1 MTKSRVPPEKRVR
14 VAQACARCKRRKEK
28 CDGQTPCRNCIKSG
42 VLCMTTTQAQ
52 LSGAV
57 GDIRT
62 SEPPAK
68 KQRTLSSSID
78 RDPFSELLPQRRDNI
93 SYSNFELP
101 EDVKMSPGLPSPI
114 SPVSDGRST
123 YGSPQ
128 SSSSKSTP
136 VRKTPQK
143 TCPHARTTTEQMANC
158 LRGILLEREGT
169 QPVGIRACCK
179 KSGSG
184 NHADRLEGRMPTY
197 EEMTILLSIF
207 RTHAFSIIDPALD
220 SHFVNLVKTP
230 SFMSHP
236 VNRHCLSELILAIS
250 YQCVATSTK
259 SIQRKLSSIT
269 PEAAYGRASAHF
281 KTAQVSFD
289 MAGAVENPD
298 VSSVEVLLLMGL
310 YKFLDGGEAAASSLI
325 GMAISMAQTLGL
337 NEPSYTSD
345 VASPEINAGIW
356 NSLYNFDRIL
366 SLTASRTCN
375 LPHDAVPLSPTSP
388 SSDISFILGKII
400 QATRSPSS
408 TPELLQP
415 LSNELKTFI
424 TALPATLRWSTIL
437 STTLPQPDLIRSLHI
452 NALYFCAIF
461 RLTKTSLLSTLS
473 RSTNKS
479 PIFADLSNFNL
490 LTQGGLNYDNL
501 TATHES
507 RWSEAGIYSAQTS
520 LRIFEKAKQNGIT
533 LHGSPLFETWL
544 TLSFLVCILGIFAF
558 PSASNANMINSP
570 GGLNGSKSPAS
581 QDIESRLSQL
591 AHMYQGL
598 ISTAKMS
605 PRLCSLSTFIN
616 DLRGYLSR
624 KTEDAT
630 CGKDSFEALFGSLGD
645 MGPLG
650 SIMSTSMLD
659 GESNVIGDVESAIE
673 GVLLASNNQ
682 RIDATGGPMD
692 MDLGNEDPLGG
703 VLLPGTPVS
712 LTADTTTEGKDD
724 LLAVD
729 RTGTTIERKLGSDVD
744 DLWQKIFEDLDP
756 EDIEPEGMNK
766 SMEPEGLGFCIDG
779 AEDMTALERL
789 IRKSEVFV

>member
-68 KQRTLSSSID
+68 KQRTMSSSVD
-78 RDPFSELLPQRRDNI
+78 RDPFSELLPQNL

-101 EDVKMSPGLPSPI
+101 EEVRLSPGLPSPI
-114 SPVSDGRST
+114 SPISDGRST
-123 YGSPQ
+123 YGSPR

-136 VRKTPQK
+136 VRRTPQK

-158 LRGILLEREGT
+158 LRGILLEREGS
-169 QPVGIRACCK
+169 QSVGVRACCK
-179 KSGSG
+179 KTGSGS
-184 NHADRLEGRMPTY
+184 HADRLEGRMPTY
-197 EEMTILLSIF
+197 DEMTILLSIF
-207 RTHAFSIIDPALD
+207 RTHVISIIDPTLD
-220 SHFVNLVKTP
+220 THFVNLVKTP

-250 YQCVATSTK
+250 YLCVASSTK

-269 PEAAYGRASAHF
+269 PEAALGRASAHF

-289 MAGAVENPD
+289 MAAAVENPD
-298 VSSVEVLLLMGL
+298 VSSVEVLLLMGI
-310 YKFLDGGEAAASSLI
+310 YKFLEGGEAAASSLI

-337 NEPSYTSD
+337 NESSYASEE
-345 VASPEINAGIW
+345 ASPEINAGIW

-366 SLTASRTCN
+366 SLTASRTCT
-375 LPHDAVPLSPTSP
+375 LPHDSMPISPTSP
-388 SSDISFILGKII
+388 SSDISFIMGKII
-400 QATRSPSS
+400 QATRSPLS

-437 STTLPQPDLIRSLHI
+437 STSLPQPDLIKSLHI

-473 RSTNKS
+473 RSTHKS
-479 PIFADLSNFNL
+479 PGLTDFSGFNL
-490 LTQGGLNYDNL
+490 LSPQNGMNYDTL
-501 TATHES
+501 TATHEG

-558 PSASNANMINSP
+558 PSASAPNLLNSP
-570 GGLNGSKSPAS
+570 GGANGPSSPAS

-650 SIMSTSMLD
+650 SIMATGPLD
-659 GESNVIGDVESAIE
+659 GESGVMSGVENTLDE
-673 GVLLASNNQ
+673 VLLASSNQGMNNSS
-682 RIDATGGPMD
+682 GPMD
-692 MDLGNEDPLGG
+692 MGNEDPLG
-703 VLLPGTPVS
+703 VLLPETPVS
-712 LTADTTTEGKDD
+712 LITDTTVESKDETMVVD
-724 LLAVD
+724 LTSTSTV
-729 RTGTTIERKLGSDVD
+729 ERKLGGDVD

-756 EDIEPEGMNK
+756 EDIEPEGLK
-766 SMEPEGLGFCIDG
+766 KGVASEGMGFCIDG
-779 AEDMTALERL
+779 TEDMTALERL

>member
-1 MTKSRVPPEKRVR
+1 
-14 VAQACARCKRRKEK
+14 
-28 CDGQTPCRNCIKSG
+28 
-42 VLCMTTTQAQ
+42 
-52 LSGAV
+52 
-57 GDIRT
+57 
-62 SEPPAK
+62 
-68 KQRTLSSSID
+68 
-78 RDPFSELLPQRRDNI
+78 
-93 SYSNFELP
+93 
-101 EDVKMSPGLPSPI
+101 
-114 SPVSDGRST
+114 
-123 YGSPQ
+123 
-128 SSSSKSTP
+128 
-136 VRKTPQK
+136 
-143 TCPHARTTTEQMANC
+143 MANC
-158 LRGILLEREGT
+158 LRGILLEREGSQMT
-169 QPVGIRACCK
+169 GIRACCK
-179 KSGSG
+179 KTGSGS
-184 NHADRLEGRMPTY
+184 HVDRLEGRMPTF

-269 PEAAYGRASAHF
+269 PEAAHGRASAHF

-298 VSSVEVLLLMGL
+298 VSSVEVLLLMGI
-310 YKFLDGGEAAASSLI
+310 YRFLDGGEAAASSLI

-337 NEPSYTSD
+337 NETSYTSD
-345 VASPEINAGIW
+345 VVSPEVNAGIW

-375 LPHDAVPLSPTSP
+375 LPHDAMPLSPTSP
-388 SSDISFILGKII
+388 NSDISFILGKII

-424 TALPATLRWSTIL
+424 TALPASLRWSTIL
-437 STTLPQPDLIRSLHI
+437 STSLPQPDLIKSLHI

-479 PIFADLSNFNL
+479 PFLADLSSFNL
-490 LTQGGLNYDNL
+490 GNQYDNI
-501 TATHES
+501 TATHEG

-558 PSASNANMINSP
+558 PSASATSLLNSP
-570 GGLNGSKSPAS
+570 GGANGTKSPAS

-591 AHMYQGL
+591 AHIYQSL

-624 KTEDAT
+624 RTEDSN

-659 GESNVIGDVESAIE
+659 SESNVIGDVESAIE

-682 RIDATGGPMD
+682 GIDTTSGPMD
-692 MDLGNEDPLGG
+692 LGSEDPLGG

-712 LTADTTTEGKDD
+712 LTTDTTNEVKDD
-724 LLAVD
+724 MLVVD
-729 RTGTTIERKLGSDVD
+729 LTGATVERRIGSDVD

-756 EDIEPEGMNK
+756 EDIEPEGLKK
-766 SMEPEGLGFCIDG
+766 SLESEGMGFCIDG
-779 AEDMTALERL
+779 TEDMTALERL

>member
-1 MTKSRVPPEKRVR
+1 
-14 VAQACARCKRRKEK
+14 
-28 CDGQTPCRNCIKSG
+28 
-42 VLCMTTTQAQ
+42 MTTTQAQ

-68 KQRTLSSSID
+68 KRRTLSSSVD
-78 RDPFSELLPQRRDNI
+78 RNPFSELLRDNLA
-93 SYSNFELP
+93 YTNFELP
-101 EDVKMSPGLPSPI
+101 GDAKVSPGLPSPI
-114 SPVSDGRST
+114 SPVSDGQST
-123 YGSPQ
+123 HGSPQ
-128 SSSSKSTP
+128 SSSSKSTL

-158 LRGILLEREGT
+158 LRGIILEREGS
-169 QPVGIRACCK
+169 QLVGVRACCK

-184 NHADRLEGRMPTY
+184 SHVDRLEGGMPTY
-197 EEMTILLSIF
+197 DEMTILLSIF
-207 RTHAFSIIDPALD
+207 RTHAVSIIDPALD
-220 SHFVNLVKTP
+220 SHLVNLVKTP

-298 VSSVEVLLLMGL
+298 VSSVEVLLLMGI

-345 VASPEINAGIW
+345 VASPEINTGIW

-366 SLTASRTCN
+366 SLTTSRTCS
-375 LPHDAVPLSPTSP
+375 LPHDAMPLAPTSP

-400 QATRSPSS
+400 QATRNPSS

-424 TALPATLRWSTIL
+424 TALPASLRWSTIL
-437 STTLPQPDLIRSLHI
+437 STSLPQPDFIKSLHT

-461 RLTKTSLLSTLS
+461 RLTRTSLLSTLS
-473 RSTNKS
+473 RSTNK
-479 PIFADLSNFNL
+479 PPVLAGFSNFNL
-490 LTQGGLNYDNL
+490 LNSHGGLNYDNI
-501 TATHES
+501 TATHEG

-558 PSASNANMINSP
+558 PLASTANLLNSP
-570 GGLNGSKSPAS
+570 GGPNRSKSPAS

-624 KTEDAT
+624 RTEDAT

-650 SIMSTSMLD
+650 SIMSISMLD
-659 GESNVIGDVESAIE
+659 DESNVIGGVESAIE

-682 RIDATGGPMD
+682 GMDTTGGPMD
-692 MDLGNEDPLGG
+692 LGDEDPLEG

-724 LLAVD
+724 LLVVD
-729 RTGTTIERKLGSDVD
+729 LTDTTVERKLGSDVD

-756 EDIEPEGMNK
+756 EDIEA
-766 SMEPEGLGFCIDG
+766 EGLKKGLEPDGMGFYID
-779 AEDMTALERL
+779 ATEDMAALERL
-789 IRKSEVFV
+789 IRKSEVLV

>member
-78 RDPFSELLPQRRDNI
+78 RDPFSELLRDNI

-158 LRGILLEREGT
+158 LRGILLEREGS
-169 QPVGIRACCK
+169 QPIGIRACCK

-184 NHADRLEGRMPTY
+184 NHIDRLEGRMPTY

-337 NEPSYTSD
+337 NEHSYTSD

-356 NSLYNFDRIL
+356 NSLYNFD
-366 SLTASRTCN
+366 
-375 LPHDAVPLSPTSP
+375 P
-388 SSDISFILGKII
+388 
-400 QATRSPSS
+400 
-408 TPELLQP
+408 
-415 LSNELKTFI
+415 
-424 TALPATLRWSTIL
+424 
-437 STTLPQPDLIRSLHI
+437 
-452 NALYFCAIF
+452 
-461 RLTKTSLLSTLS
+461 
-473 RSTNKS
+473 
-479 PIFADLSNFNL
+479 
-490 LTQGGLNYDNL
+490 
-501 TATHES
+501 THES
-507 RWSEAGIYSAQTS
+507 RWSEAGVYSAQTS

-544 TLSFLVCILGIFAF
+544 TLSFLVCILGVFAF
-558 PSASNANMINSP
+558 PSASTANMINSP
-570 GGLNGSKSPAS
+570 GGPNGSKSPAS

-682 RIDATGGPMD
+682 RIDANGGPMD
-692 MDLGNEDPLGG
+692 MDLGNEDPLGE

-712 LTADTTTEGKDD
+712 LTADTTAEGKDD

-729 RTGTTIERKLGSDVD
+729 LTGTIIERKLGSDVD

-766 SMEPEGLGFCIDG
+766 SMEPEGVGFCIDG
-779 AEDMTALERL
+779 AEDITALERL

>member
-62 SEPPAK
+62 SEPPTK
-68 KQRTLSSSID
+68 KQRTLSSSVE
-78 RDPFSELLPQRRDNI
+78 RDPFSELLRDNLA
-93 SYSNFELP
+93 YTNFELP
-101 EDVKMSPGLPSPI
+101 EDVKFSSGLPSPI
-114 SPVSDGRST
+114 SPISDGRST
-123 YGSPQ
+123 YGSPR

-158 LRGILLEREGT
+158 LRGILLEREGSQST
-169 QPVGIRACCK
+169 SVRACCK
-179 KSGSG
+179 KNGSGS
-184 NHADRLEGRMPTY
+184 HVDRLEGRMPTF

-298 VSSVEVLLLMGL
+298 VSSVEVLLLMGV

-337 NEPSYTSD
+337 NEPSYTSEI
-345 VASPEINAGIW
+345 ASPEINAGIW

-375 LPHDAVPLSPTSP
+375 LPHDAMPLSPSSP

-424 TALPATLRWSTIL
+424 TALPASLRWSTIL
-437 STTLPQPDLIRSLHI
+437 STSLPQPDLIKSLHI

-479 PIFADLSNFNL
+479 PVFTELSNFNL
-490 LTQGGLNYDNL
+490 LAQGGLNYDTL
-501 TATHES
+501 TATHEG

-558 PSASNANMINSP
+558 PSAPTASLLNSP
-570 GGLNGSKSPAS
+570 GSSNGPKSPAS
-581 QDIESRLSQL
+581 QDVESRLSQL

-624 KTEDAT
+624 RTEDSS

-659 GESNVIGDVESAIE
+659 SESNVIGGVESAIE
-673 GVLLASNNQ
+673 GVLLAPDHQ
-682 RIDATGGPMD
+682 GIDVTSGPMD
-692 MDLGNEDPLGG
+692 LGGEDPLGG
-703 VLLPGTPVS
+703 GLLPGTPVS
-712 LTADTTTEGKDD
+712 LTTDTVTEGKDD
-724 LLAVD
+724 LLGVEL
-729 RTGTTIERKLGSDVD
+729 TGTTVERKVGSDVD

-756 EDIEPEGMNK
+756 EDIEPEGLNK
-766 SMEPEGLGFCIDG
+766 VVEPEGMAFCIDG
-779 AEDMTALERL
+779 TEDMTALERL